1 MPVVEFYFDFRSPYS
16 YLAHSQLESLKATIQ
31 YRPIDVLAV
40 MEQVGN
46 TPTTLTCRAKGRYAR
61 ADLQRWAKQYAI
73 AVRFHPDT
81 AKINNQRLLQAVL
94 VANETGQTQA
104 VVSAIF
110 NAYWSSV
117 APLATLDDLAAVL
130 NAPGIDATGI
140 IALVDAP
147 DHKMELIR
155 ASQFAA
161 EIGVFGAPT
170 FIAGGEMFFG
180 NDRLDFLRS
189 HLEQLS

>member
-73 AVRFHPDT
+73 AVRSHPDI

-130 NAPGIDATGI
+130 NAPGIDATEI

-180 NDRLDFLRS
+180 NDRLDFLRN